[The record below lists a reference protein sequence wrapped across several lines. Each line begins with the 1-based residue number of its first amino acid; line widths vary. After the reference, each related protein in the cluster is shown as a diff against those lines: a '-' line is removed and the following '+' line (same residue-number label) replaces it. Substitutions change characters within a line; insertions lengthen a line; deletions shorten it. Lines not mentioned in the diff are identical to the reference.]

1 MTTSALAV
9 VGNLLFG
16 EHRQKNVEIQDPV
29 STRLKRLVA
38 PIIPR
43 SLSCLVWSVVK
54 TKRNLH
60 K

>member
-16 EHRQKNVEIQDPV
+16 ENRQKNVEILDPV
-29 STRLKRLVA
+29 STRLKRLVG

>member
-16 EHRQKNVEIQDPV
+16 EHRRKNVEIQDPV
-29 STRLKRLVA
+29 STRSKRLVG

-43 SLSCLVWSVVK
+43 SWSCLVWSVVK